1 MNAHY
6 PPRWGACTASRWHR
20 QEDRLNNWINFHLYH
35 HCQPFCVTEE
45 ISLKLSVCNMFG
57 YFVSIYHVFVGNI
70 FFFHTLKTT
79 FVWYKYIF
87 FTWVQWSCLF
97 ACFGPK
103 QQIDL
108 FLRSL
113 WARVRF
119 VRSGWQNWF
128 WFWTSSRQDPAD
140 TNQAPILVP
149 LQAGDQKDV

>member
-35 HCQPFCVTEE
+35 HCQLCSA
-45 ISLKLSVCNMFG
+45 ISVCNFKFG
-57 YFVSIYHVFVGNI
+57 CFVSITNAFIENVFLPHIENYLCMI
-70 FFFHTLKTT
+70 NMNFLDK
-79 FVWYKYIF
+79 
-87 FTWVQWSCLF
+87 VQWGLF
-97 ACFGPK
+97 ACFRPK

-128 WFWTSSRQDPAD
+128 WFWTSSRLDPAD

-149 LQAGDQKDV
+149 LQAGDQRDVLTPVRWVL